1 MTGQGTIARAVEAMK
16 SGAFDFLTKPIPSAE
31 QLRALVQRVVAHSR
45 LLLRNRYLES
55 RLELADRFSDIVAH
69 SRAMLETLQM
79 VESVAPTASTVLIRG
94 ESGTGKEVVART
106 IHERSSRASAPFIAV
121 NCGALTESVLESEL
135 FGHVRGAF
143 TGALQSRRGLFEQAS
158 GGTIF
163 LDEIGELSPQMQV
176 RLLRVLQEGEIRA
189 VGDSKS
195 RSIDVRVLAA
205 THRDL
210 GSAIREGRFRE
221 DLFYRLNV
229 IAIHVA
235 PLRDRREDI
244 LPLAHHFLSMHATK
258 IGKDLEGFSAAAA
271 EVIERY
277 AWPGN
282 VRELSNAV
290 ERAVVLSRGHLIDEF
305 ALPAEVRK
313 ASAPLSV
320 PRAPSPR
327 AASTAP
333 KPIVPLAQ
341 ARERFEVEYLTN
353 LMSQTEGNIS
363 VAAERSAVDRSN
375 LRRMLKRH
383 ELSPATF
390 RAGASSERD

>member
-1 MTGQGTIARAVEAMK
+1 
-16 SGAFDFLTKPIPSAE
+16 
-31 QLRALVQRVVAHSR
+31 
-45 LLLRNRYLES
+45 
-55 RLELADRFSDIVAH
+55 
-69 SRAMLETLQM
+69 MLETLQM

-258 IGKDLEGFSAAAA
+258 IGKDLEGFSAGAA